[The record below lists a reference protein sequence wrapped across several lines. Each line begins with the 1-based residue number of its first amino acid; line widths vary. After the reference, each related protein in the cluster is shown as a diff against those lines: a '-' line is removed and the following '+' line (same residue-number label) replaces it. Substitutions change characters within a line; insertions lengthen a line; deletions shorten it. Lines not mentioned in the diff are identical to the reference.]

1 VFGRAEAHMA
11 SKGHST
17 GKGGA
22 FVNKKNTNVP
32 QNPKKASNGAQD
44 SESLPYIFETNFNQL
59 ASL

>member
-1 VFGRAEAHMA
+1 MA